1 MAKILAGLT
10 LLLFALPAI
19 ILSLWWAALWSRFLQ
34 RVPAGD
40 PWETQV
46 SPRRAARLLVLLVMV
61 GGCAA
66 IVWGWAQFADGQLDV
81 LGLRPIAD
89 WAFLTLRSP

>member
-1 MAKILAGLT
+1 MPKILAGLT

-19 ILSLWWAALWSRFLQ
+19 ILSLWWAALCSRFLQ

-40 PWETQV
+40 PWETEI
-46 SPRRAARLLVLLVMV
+46 SGRRAARLLVVLLLIA
-61 GGCAA
+61 GCAA
-66 IVWGWAQFADGQLDV
+66 IVWGWAQFANGQLDT

-89 WAFLTLRSP
+89 WALQTLSAP